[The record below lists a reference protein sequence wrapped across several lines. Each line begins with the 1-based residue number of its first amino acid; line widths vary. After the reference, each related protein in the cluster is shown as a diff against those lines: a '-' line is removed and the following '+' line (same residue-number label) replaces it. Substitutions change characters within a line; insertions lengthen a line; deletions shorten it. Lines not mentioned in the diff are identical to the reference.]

1 MLGELL
7 ALSAA
12 LMWATSSVLYRHG
25 MERLSPKV
33 VNTVRA
39 LSATLFLFLVLI
51 FLGRAGEVFS
61 LSPKIYFYALIA
73 SVFGLSVGDIFYLY
87 AIKTIGI
94 SRAIPIASS
103 TPWIVAV
110 LSVLFLGEK
119 ITPSIIA
126 GILLIFCG
134 IYLIREKDEVRESK
148 SWGFVFALGAA
159 GSWSI
164 YILISKLALAEVNPV
179 VFNTARMSFFAIA
192 YIIVMIPSSQKK
204 DIILVKRKEWWYVLI
219 GAILDLVGGAV
230 AFYFSLTLIEASRA
244 TPLSSLSPVF
254 ATLFAYLFAHE
265 KITPRL
271 ATGIAVCLLGI
282 FVLM

>member
-51 FLGRAGEVFS
+51 ILGRAGEVFS
-61 LSPKIYFYALIA
+61 LSPKIYLYALIA

-119 ITPSIIA
+119 ITPTIIA

-134 IYLIREKDEVRESK
+134 IYLIREKDEVRERK
-148 SWGFVFALGAA
+148 SLGFVFALAA
-159 GSWSI
+159 AASWSI
-164 YILISKLALAEVNPV
+164 YILISKLALTEVNPI

-204 DIILVKRKEWWYVLI
+204 DVILVKRKEWWYVLI
-219 GAILDLVGGAV
+219 GAILDLAGGAV

-271 ATGIAVCLLGI
+271 ATGIAICLLGI